1 MSERNDMGKHGDD
14 KAGESG
20 HGGHDRQPGKEHAQK
35 PESEQTAATPPEV
48 KSRSSKAA
56 AERGAAAAGE
66 AEHASRGQPDA
77 LHPGPNRDERERSKG
92 DLHHD
97 QHEKEK
103 EMKFNDL

>member
-1 MSERNDMGKHGDD
+1 MSERNDMGKQGDD

-20 HGGHDRQPGKEHAQK
+20 HGGPDRQPGKEHAQK

-48 KSRSSKAA
+48 KSRSTK
-56 AERGAAAAGE
+56 AAAAGGS
-66 AEHASRGQPDA
+66 EHASHGQPDA